1 MKNTKVKI
9 ETSSEKLTK
18 EEINSHK
25 NFNNVYKT
33 FTTTKTNVI
42 KTPKKFG
49 GLTTTVVVTTTVIVA
64 TVGFWKYS
72 SHTKSTQQPQTTQ
85 SSSSTNS
92 SSSSGSQNKT
102 AVASTKPAA
111 QHPYIKRPVKGVDV
125 PYKTYV
131 VDADKGAVF
140 YHNGSKVIIPAGAFC
155 DANGKDISGK
165 VDIKYREFHNPA
177 DFFVSGIPM
186 TYDSAGKQYT
196 FESAGM
202 LDMGGYQGGHP
213 VYIKT
218 GKDIKVEMVSTQTQ
232 TKYNMYY
239 LDTNNQGWDYKS
251 KSNYV
256 TKPVADVKK
265 NNTSSSDAA
274 VIAKATPVEK
284 QQIQQIQD
292 TISTIKKAE
301 IAIEKAKPVEPK
313 KVTDGKN
320 VFNIEA
326 DKSEFPELS
335 VYKNMLFEADPND
348 KSYQSSWTSITWEDA
363 KLKRNENDNT
373 YTFTVKRGT
382 ESHSFKVIPV
392 FEGKDYA
399 AAKKEFDKKYA
410 DYQGAYNQRMADER
424 KQQEAYDAMIA
435 KIKQEQAEEEKRAIA
450 ANTAYAVT
458 NYFTINQFGIWNSD
472 NPGALPQG
480 AELAS
485 SYTDNRNENLNGND
499 FYLVE
504 KNRNA
509 LYIYHPGHNCRFNP
523 DAVNYAWAVTPDNKI
538 AIYTI
543 DDFKKINK
551 RSGDF
556 TFDLQV
562 VDKKIA
568 TMDDIKEI
576 FKPYM

>member
-1 MKNTKVKI
+1 MPTK
-9 ETSSEKLTK
+9 
-18 EEINSHK
+18 
-25 NFNNVYKT
+25 
-33 FTTTKTNVI
+33 
-42 KTPKKFG
+42 
-49 GLTTTVVVTTTVIVA
+49 
-64 TVGFWKYS
+64 
-72 SHTKSTQQPQTTQ
+72 
-85 SSSSTNS
+85 
-92 SSSSGSQNKT
+92 
-102 AVASTKPAA
+102 A
-111 QHPYIKRPVKGVDV
+111 QCYII
-125 PYKTYV
+125 T
-131 VDADKGAVF
+131 
-140 YHNGSKVIIPAGAFC
+140 SKVIIPAGAFC
-155 DANGKDISGK
+155 DANGKDITGK

-202 LDMGGYQGGHP
+202 LDIGGYQGGHP

-256 TKPVADVKK
+256 AKPVADVKK

-301 IAIEKAKPVEPK
+301 VAIEKTKPVEPK

-326 DKSEFPELS
+326 DKGEFPELS

-363 KLKRNENDNT
+363 KLKRSESDNT

-399 AAKKEFDKKYA
+399 AAKKEFDKKYD
-410 DYQGAYNQRMADER
+410 DYQTAYNQRMADEK
-424 KQQEAYDAMIA
+424 KQQDAYDAMIA

-480 AELAS
+480 AELGS
-485 SYTDNRNENLNGND
+485 SYTDNRNENLNGYD

-523 DAVNYAWAVTPDNKI
+523 DALNYAWAVTPDNKI